1 MSDATALPEDLART
15 VVDPHAYAEWDELH
29 RKLVVVRREFP
40 FARSELPDYDPF
52 WVASKYEDIQA
63 VARQNTVFLSGY
75 GSGGMRP
82 KAALR
87 SAKAAGVD
95 QLFRSVVAMNEP
107 DHQKYRKLTQAW
119 FQPKTMRD
127 MEGRI
132 RQIARKYV
140 DQLAATGGECDF
152 AAEIALHYPLMVIMS
167 ILGVPESDEPLMLR
181 LTQEYFGSNDADL
194 NRSKA
199 VLAPEETA
207 KSVKAVVE
215 EFNEYFRRVSADRRS
230 NPTDDLATVIAN
242 GVIDGKP
249 IEDREAMG
257 YYITVA
263 FAGHDTTSSSVSGAL
278 WALSE
283 RPDQLKRVQADLSLI
298 PSLVEEAIRWTTPVH
313 QFVRVAAQDHEVRG
327 QTVRKGDKVILCF
340 PSGNRDEEI
349 FTDPFEFQVDR
360 KPNRQIAFG
369 YGAHMCLGMHL
380 ARMEM
385 SIFFQEL
392 LPRLQRVELAGKPRR
407 TITNF
412 VGGPKAVPIRFG
424 MRS

>member
-1 MSDATALPEDLART
+1 MGKMTTLPNDLART
-15 VVDPHAYAEWDELH
+15 VVDPRAYSEWDELH
-29 RKLVVVRREFP
+29 RKLVTVRKEFP
-40 FARSELPDYDPF
+40 FVRSELPDYDPF
-52 WVASKYEDIQA
+52 WVAAKYEDIQA

-75 GSGGMRP
+75 GSGGMQP
-82 KAALR
+82 KAALK
-87 SAKAAGVD
+87 SAKAAGVG

-119 FQPKTMRD
+119 FQPKALRQ
-127 MEGRI
+127 MEERI
-132 RQIARKYV
+132 RQIARSYV

-152 AAEIALHYPLMVIMS
+152 AADIALHYPLMVIMS
-167 ILGVPESDEPLMLR
+167 ILGVPDCDEPLMLR

-199 VLAPEETA
+199 ALAPEEIA
-207 KSVKAVVE
+207 RSIKAVVE
-215 EFNEYFRRVSADRRS
+215 EFNEYFRKVSEDRRR

-242 GVIDGKP
+242 SEIDGRP

-283 RPDQLKRVQADLSLI
+283 RPDQLQRVRSDLSLI
-298 PSLVEEAIRWTTPVH
+298 QNLVEEAIRWTTPIH
-313 QFVRVAAQDHEVRG
+313 QFVRVAAHDHEVRG
-327 QTVRKGDKVILCF
+327 QKVLKGDKVILCF
-340 PSGNRDEEI
+340 PSGNRDEEV
-349 FTDPFEFQVDR
+349 FADPFEFRVDR
-360 KPNRQIAFG
+360 KPNRQIGFG

-392 LPRLQRVELAGKPRR
+392 LPRLERVELAGKPRR

-412 VGGPKAVPIRFG
+412 VGGPKSVPIRFS
-424 MRS
+424 MRH

>member
-1 MSDATALPEDLART
+1 MSDPATLPEDLART
-15 VVDPHAYAEWDELH
+15 VVDPRAYAEWDELH
-29 RKLVVVRREFP
+29 RKLVTIRRDFP

-75 GSGGMRP
+75 GSGGMQP
-82 KAALR
+82 KAVLK

-95 QLFRSVVAMNEP
+95 RLFRSVVAMDEP
-107 DHQKYRKLTQAW
+107 EHIKYRKLTQAW
-119 FQPKTMRD
+119 FQPKTMRQ

-132 RQIARKYV
+132 RQIAKKYV
-140 DQLAATGGECDF
+140 DQLAGTGGECDF
-152 AAEIALHYPLMVIMS
+152 SADIALHYPLMVIMS
-167 ILGVPESDEPLMLR
+167 ILGVPEADEPLMLR

-199 VLAPEETA
+199 ALTPEETA
-207 KSVKAVVE
+207 KSIKAVIE
-215 EFNEYFRRVSADRRS
+215 EFNAYFRKVSDDRRRH
-230 NPTDDLATVIAN
+230 PTDDLATVIAN
-242 GVIDGKP
+242 GEIDGRP

-283 RPDQLKRVQADLSLI
+283 RPDQLQRVRSEPSLI
-298 PSLVEEAIRWTTPVH
+298 PSLVEEAIRWTTPIH
-313 QFVRVAAQDHEVRG
+313 QFVRVAAQDHEIRS
-327 QTVRKGDKVILCF
+327 RKVLRGDKVILCF
-340 PSGNRDEEI
+340 PSGNRDEEV
-349 FTDPFEFQVDR
+349 FADPFEFRVDR
-360 KPNRQIAFG
+360 TPNRQIGFG

-392 LPRLQRVELAGKPRR
+392 LPRLERVELAGKPRR

-412 VGGPKAVPIRFG
+412 VGGPKSVPIRFS
-424 MRS
+424 MRH

>member
-1 MSDATALPEDLART
+1 
-15 VVDPHAYAEWDELH
+15 
-29 RKLVVVRREFP
+29 
-40 FARSELPDYDPF
+40 
-52 WVASKYEDIQA
+52 
-63 VARQNTVFLSGY
+63 
-75 GSGGMRP
+75 
-82 KAALR
+82 
-87 SAKAAGVD
+87 
-95 QLFRSVVAMNEP
+95 
-107 DHQKYRKLTQAW
+107 
-119 FQPKTMRD
+119 
-127 MEGRI
+127 
-132 RQIARKYV
+132 
-140 DQLAATGGECDF
+140 
-152 AAEIALHYPLMVIMS
+152 
-167 ILGVPESDEPLMLR
+167 
-181 LTQEYFGSNDADL
+181 
-194 NRSKA
+194 
-199 VLAPEETA
+199 
-207 KSVKAVVE
+207 
-215 EFNEYFRRVSADRRS
+215 
-230 NPTDDLATVIAN
+230 
-242 GVIDGKP
+242 VIDGKP

-283 RPDQLKRVQADLSLI
+283 QPDQLKRVQSDLSLS

-327 QTVRKGDKVILCF
+327 QKVRKGDRVILCF

-392 LPRLQRVELAGKPRR
+392 LPRLERVELAGKPRR

-412 VGGPKAVPIRFG
+412 VGGPKAVPIRFS